1 MLVGMGGG
9 RSAAGLSAR
18 VLGTVALVVVAGGC
32 GGGSSSGGTAS
43 GRTSSASVSATP
55 STPAT
60 AAKLPDG
67 FPARPMSYD
76 LTKPFVAPDGAT
88 VFPGHYALTVSPD
101 GSAVLSMADGHD
113 IQVVVHDAGTGR
125 VQVLQDDGA
134 QTLGNFHWVLAGSAL
149 TFSDVRPGLETTYDR
164 YLLASPFTVGKA

>member
-18 VLGTVALVVVAGGC
+18 VLGIVALVVVTGSC
-32 GGGSSSGGTAS
+32 GGSGSGGTAS
-43 GRTSSASVSATP
+43 GRTSSASTSATP
-55 STPAT
+55 SASAT
-60 AAKLPDG
+60 AGKLPAG

-76 LTKPFVAPDGAT
+76 LKKAFVAPDGET

-134 QTLGNFHWVLAGSAL
+134 QTLGNFHWVLAGSTL
-149 TFSDVRPGLETTYDR
+149 TFSDDRPGLETTYDR